1 MRLVLASQSPR
12 RRELLERAGF
22 SFTVSTSQISEI
34 LDENLNLAARIED
47 LAVRKAEAW
56 IQGRNPSEL
65 RDVLVLSADTVVALG
80 DIVLGKPRDSEE
92 NLSFLRRMS
101 SREHVVITAVC
112 LVKAAT
118 GELAVGHGLTRL
130 RFRHLGEDEMRAY
143 VESGDGLDKAGG
155 YGIQGAAGKFVDH
168 MEGDFDNVMGL
179 PISVVHSLLA
189 SKGWSVDGAHSNSN
203 GAAAAKATTGEVIAR
218 NLQQVRERIAAAC
231 ARAGRAPSDVRLVA
245 VSKTKPVEL
254 IREAIAAGQN
264 VFGENYVQEAVDKI
278 NQFPRAEWH
287 FIGSL
292 QTNKAKQV
300 AGRFALVHSVDRLKL
315 ASALDAALEKT
326 TVTEIETVQPI
337 LLQVHVGDE
346 STKHG
351 FSFEELPQAAK
362 EISQMKHLSIRGLMA
377 LPPLED
383 SEEKSRVHF
392 AKLREALE
400 IVKAQLPP
408 EQRGLVRE
416 LSMGTSGDLEAAIL
430 EGATLVRVGTDIF
443 GARS

>member
-22 SFTVSTSQISEI
+22 SFTVSSSQISEI

-47 LAVRKAEAW
+47 LAVRKARAW
-56 IQGRNPSEL
+56 VQGCNPSEL
-65 RDVLVLSADTVVALG
+65 QDVLVLSADTVVALG
-80 DIVLGKPRDSEE
+80 DTVLGKPAGPEE

-101 SREHVVITAVC
+101 GRDHVVITAVC
-112 LVKAAT
+112 LVKAET

-155 YGIQGAAGKFVDH
+155 YGIQGAAGKFVEH

-179 PISVVHSLLA
+179 PISVVRSLLA
-189 SKGWSVDGAHSNSN
+189 SKGWSVDGAISDRL
-203 GAAAAKATTGEVIAR
+203 K
-218 NLQQVRERIAAAC
+218 QVRKRIAAAC
-231 ARAGRAPSDVRLVA
+231 VRAGRAPSDVRLVA
-245 VSKTKPVEL
+245 VSKTKPAEL
-254 IREAIAAGQN
+254 IRETIAAGQT

-300 AGRFALVHSVDRLKL
+300 AGRFALIHSVDRLKL
-315 ASALDAALEKT
+315 AHALDAALDA
-326 TVTEIETVQPI
+326 VQPI
-337 LLQVHVGDE
+337 LLQVHIGDE

-351 FSFEELPQAAK
+351 FSLEELPQAAK
-362 EISQMKHLSIRGLMA
+362 DISQLRHLSIRGLMA

-443 GARS
+443 GARG